1 MEIGVKERTLIG
13 TSHGGDGRRRE
24 AIWVGC
30 VGKGEIVDDDEEK
43 QNTDFKY
50 GYATLYVVY
59 IFFLLALIVKK
70 KLIVY
75 FTN

>member
-24 AIWVGC
+24 AIWVGF
-30 VGKGEIVDDDEEK
+30 VGKSEIVDDDDEDEEK
-43 QNTDFKY
+43 QNTDIKY

-59 IFFLLALIVKK
+59 IFFH
-70 KLIVY
+70 VY
-75 FTN
+75 

>member
-13 TSHGGDGRRRE
+13 TSHGGDGRRRRE

-30 VGKGEIVDDDEEK
+30 VGKSEIVDDDDDEK
-43 QNTDFKY
+43 QNTDIKY

-59 IFFLLALIVKK
+59 IFFHV
-70 KLIVY
+70 
-75 FTN
+75 N